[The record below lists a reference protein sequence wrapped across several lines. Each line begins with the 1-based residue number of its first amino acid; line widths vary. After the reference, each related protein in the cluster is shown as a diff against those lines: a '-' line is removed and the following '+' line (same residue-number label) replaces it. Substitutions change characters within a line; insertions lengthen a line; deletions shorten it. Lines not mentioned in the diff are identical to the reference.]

1 MLANVLRLGFGGA
14 DTPAKALGAGMHAHN
29 GRPAQHF
36 CGMLLF
42 SGVSVLGIGQPTCLT
57 G

>member
-1 MLANVLRLGFGGA
+1 MLTNVLRLGLGGA
-14 DTPAKALGAGMHAHN
+14 DTPAKALGAAMHAYN

-42 SGVSVLGIGQPTCLT
+42 SGVSVFGIG
-57 G
+57 